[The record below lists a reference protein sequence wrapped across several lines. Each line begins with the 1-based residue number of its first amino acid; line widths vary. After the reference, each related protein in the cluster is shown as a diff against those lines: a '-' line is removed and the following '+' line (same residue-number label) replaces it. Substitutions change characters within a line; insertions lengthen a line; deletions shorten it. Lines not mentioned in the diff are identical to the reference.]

1 MFVNTINKT
10 QAEHLSSVPGIV
22 YRLFLKVFKNY
33 KAKDFGNR
41 NDTMGENRWMM
52 KSGSRENEGK
62 LIKLGK
68 WIFLMIRM
76 FAGIWRNI

>member
-33 KAKDFGNR
+33 KAKGFGNR
-41 NDTMGENRWMM
+41 NDTMGENR
-52 KSGSRENEGK
+52 
-62 LIKLGK
+62 
-68 WIFLMIRM
+68 
-76 FAGIWRNI
+76 